1 MIKMPSTSQSSV
13 SAFNNRVALLYFDI
27 LTRKTTEMDFDGFIL
42 NVDIYVSFKIVQESP
57 QSNVCISR

>member
-1 MIKMPSTSQSSV
+1 MIKMPSTSQSPV

-27 LTRKTTEMDFDGFIL
+27 LTRKTTEMDFDVFIL